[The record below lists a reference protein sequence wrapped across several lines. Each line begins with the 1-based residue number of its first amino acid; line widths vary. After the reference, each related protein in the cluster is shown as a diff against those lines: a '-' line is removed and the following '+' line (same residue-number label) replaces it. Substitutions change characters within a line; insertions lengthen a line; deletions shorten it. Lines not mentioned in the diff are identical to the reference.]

1 MRILLTNDDGITSDG
16 LWAAARGLARIGHL
30 TVIGTAEDWSGGSA
44 SIRLSYGARL
54 ARFSDIPPD
63 LGPNV
68 EAYSLEAAPGGAILT
83 GLMTGLFAPFDLVAS
98 GANYGINV
106 GADLVHS
113 GTLGAAVTGYQRGHT
128 AFAISAERG
137 VARGEPQ
144 RWDVISDVSER
155 VGRWLLDRTGPPILL
170 NVNVPNRPFAELLGA
185 RIVKPV
191 TWGNLD
197 RARLDARPEGEDA
210 WRITASIIREV
221 PYPSDPETDSG
232 AVMGGYVAISHV
244 APTGWA
250 HEPAPHD
257 LGQLVQSLTPV
268 SDRASIIRTP
278 AGKEGAG

>member
-1 MRILLTNDDGITSDG
+1 LTNDDGITSDG
-16 LWAAARGLARIGHL
+16 LWAAARGLARVGHL

-54 ARFSDIPPD
+54 ARYTDVPAD
-63 LGPNV
+63 LGADV

-98 GANYGINV
+98 GANYGLNV

-137 VARGEPQ
+137 SPQ
-144 RWDVISDVSER
+144 RWEGIADVSER
-155 VGRWLLDRTGPPILL
+155 VGGWLLKRHGPPILL
-170 NVNVPNRPFAELLGA
+170 NVNVPNQPYENLLGA

-197 RARLDARPEGEDA
+197 RARLDAVPEGEGV
-210 WRITASIIREV
+210 WRVTASIIRDI
-221 PYPSDPETDSG
+221 PYPSDPDTDSG

-250 HEPAPHD
+250 AELLPDD
-257 LGQLVQSLTPV
+257 LQQLVHALTPGGPPP
-268 SDRASIIRTP
+268 SII
-278 AGKEGAG
+278 